1 MIFLFKTLRG
11 KLLFGSISSVILI
24 NIVFTIFI
32 SVFLEDTLRSNIIDE
47 ITNVRKFA
55 VNAIKR
61 TEITGESKWNILNN
75 INDASNLYVSIV
87 NKEGEICE
95 NVGLLLKEGEIEEVL
110 KESKNLHSVIRFKNI
125 EKSYCITYSY
135 PFSLNDE
142 FYGNLIIQ
150 KDYIEKYN
158 ENIRAIQ
165 IIVSGQIL
173 IVIILIMTIS
183 TIINKVTKPINNL
196 SKLMN
201 SFVENINSNDIC
213 ISSND
218 EIGNLYRSYNMMK
231 NQIKDQLE
239 IIILEKENIERL
251 QKSSTEF
258 FNNATHELKTP
269 ITAISLYSQ
278 ILRDTDLKELDR
290 EFLNRATNRI
300 ILESNKMKV
309 LVEKILDVSKG
320 GLCINKVKSYFS
332 LNELIE
338 EIIEDFEIRVKESES
353 VINTKLQNIFIY
365 SVLEDIEQI
374 ITNLLDNSIKYN
386 KGRLIE
392 INLYKKDDSVI
403 FDISN
408 KCGEFPEEIK
418 DRLLEPFI
426 KYNTYSDISREVSSS
441 GLGLYLCKE
450 LAIENNSELIYLKQ
464 DDTIKFTL
472 KVKNS
477 NNPKVGCY

>member
-47 ITNVRKFA
+47 ITNVRNFA

-95 NVGLLLKEGEIEEVL
+95 NVGLLLKESEIEEVL

-258 FNNATHELKTP
+258 FNNATHELNTP

-320 GLCINKVKSYFS
+320 GLCIDKVKSYFS

-386 KGRLIE
+386 T
-392 INLYKKDDSVI
+392 
-403 FDISN
+403 
-408 KCGEFPEEIK
+408 
-418 DRLLEPFI
+418 
-426 KYNTYSDISREVSSS
+426 KY
-441 GLGLYLCKE
+441 
-450 LAIENNSELIYLKQ
+450 
-464 DDTIKFTL
+464 
-472 KVKNS
+472 
-477 NNPKVGCY
+477 

>member
-1 MIFLFKTLRG
+1 
-11 KLLFGSISSVILI
+11 
-24 NIVFTIFI
+24 
-32 SVFLEDTLRSNIIDE
+32 
-47 ITNVRKFA
+47 
-55 VNAIKR
+55 
-61 TEITGESKWNILNN
+61 
-75 INDASNLYVSIV
+75 
-87 NKEGEICE
+87 
-95 NVGLLLKEGEIEEVL
+95 
-110 KESKNLHSVIRFKNI
+110 
-125 EKSYCITYSY
+125 
-135 PFSLNDE
+135 
-142 FYGNLIIQ
+142 
-150 KDYIEKYN
+150 
-158 ENIRAIQ
+158 
-165 IIVSGQIL
+165 
-173 IVIILIMTIS
+173 MTIS

>member
-61 TEITGESKWNILNN
+61 AEITGESKWSILNN
-75 INDASNLYVSIV
+75 INDASDLYVSIV

-95 NVGLLLKEGEIEEVL
+95 NVGLLLKESEIEEVL

-218 EIGNLYRSYNMMK
+218 EIDR
-231 NQIKDQLE
+231 
-239 IIILEKENIERL
+239 
-251 QKSSTEF
+251 KS
-258 FNNATHELKTP
+258 
-269 ITAISLYSQ
+269 
-278 ILRDTDLKELDR
+278 
-290 EFLNRATNRI
+290 
-300 ILESNKMKV
+300 V
-309 LVEKILDVSKG
+309 V
-320 GLCINKVKSYFS
+320 
-332 LNELIE
+332 
-338 EIIEDFEIRVKESES
+338 
-353 VINTKLQNIFIY
+353 
-365 SVLEDIEQI
+365 
-374 ITNLLDNSIKYN
+374 
-386 KGRLIE
+386 
-392 INLYKKDDSVI
+392 
-403 FDISN
+403 
-408 KCGEFPEEIK
+408 
-418 DRLLEPFI
+418 
-426 KYNTYSDISREVSSS
+426 
-441 GLGLYLCKE
+441 
-450 LAIENNSELIYLKQ
+450 
-464 DDTIKFTL
+464 
-472 KVKNS
+472 
-477 NNPKVGCY
+477 

>member
-95 NVGLLLKEGEIEEVL
+95 NVGLLLKESEIEEVL

-320 GLCINKVKSYFS
+320 GLCINKVKSY
-332 LNELIE
+332 
-338 EIIEDFEIRVKESES
+338 
-353 VINTKLQNIFIY
+353 
-365 SVLEDIEQI
+365 
-374 ITNLLDNSIKYN
+374 
-386 KGRLIE
+386 
-392 INLYKKDDSVI
+392 
-403 FDISN
+403 
-408 KCGEFPEEIK
+408 
-418 DRLLEPFI
+418 
-426 KYNTYSDISREVSSS
+426 
-441 GLGLYLCKE
+441 
-450 LAIENNSELIYLKQ
+450 
-464 DDTIKFTL
+464 
-472 KVKNS
+472 
-477 NNPKVGCY
+477 